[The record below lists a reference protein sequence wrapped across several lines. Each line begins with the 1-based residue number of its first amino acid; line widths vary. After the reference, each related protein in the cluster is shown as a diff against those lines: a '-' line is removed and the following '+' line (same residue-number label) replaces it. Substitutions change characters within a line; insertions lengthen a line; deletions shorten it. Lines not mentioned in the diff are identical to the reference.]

1 MTALSLAGIA
11 LISLLAQW
19 LAWALRVPAIL
30 FLLLTGLVLGPVTGV
45 LNPDLLLGE
54 LLFPLVSLS
63 VAIILFEGALTLHL
77 AELKGIGK
85 VVRNLCSIGMLTSFA
100 VIGAASYFLLG
111 LDWRVAM
118 VLGAV
123 LVVTGPT
130 VVAPMLNVI
139 RPVKEVD
146 KILRW
151 EGIVIDPIG
160 ALFAVLIF
168 EAVLLGSQQEMVT
181 HTLWALAKTVGIGS
195 FIGVAAGWITTLII
209 RKDWLPV
216 TLHKFGVLALVLATF
231 TLSDWLS
238 HESGLLAVTVFGIWL
253 ANQDGLDLEE
263 VLAFKEDLAVILI
276 STLFI
281 LLAARL
287 DLGQLWQLGPMV
299 LVLLCVVQFVARPL
313 CILVSTHDSTLP
325 WRARALLSWI
335 APRGI
340 VAAAVSASFAISLS
354 EAGIPDAGKLVPLV
368 FAVIIST
375 VVLQSLTSAPLAGLL
390 GMRQPTPNT
399 WLLIGANSVAR
410 AIGKALADQG
420 VPVYLS
426 DPAWENCK
434 LARMSNLPC
443 YFGNPQSEHA
453 ELHLPLTS
461 ISTVLALSPSRHN
474 NALGVLHFSHQFGE
488 ETIYSLRSSDQHG
501 KANRESATFRARQ
514 VLFGSDINFARLS
527 GMLARGGQI
536 KATRLSETFDWSAYQ
551 TANPGAVP
559 MFILDAKQHPRVVI
573 GNIAPVPGESV
584 IALQPPKENGV
595 KSEAN
600 PGRD

>member
-1 MTALSLAGIA
+1 MIALSLAGIA

-19 LAWALRVPAIL
+19 LAWSVRVPAIL
-30 FLLLTGLVLGPVTGV
+30 FLLLSGLLLGPVTG
-45 LNPDLLLGE
+45 LLDPDQLLGD

-77 AELKGIGK
+77 TELKGIGK
-85 VVRNLCSIGMLTSFA
+85 VVRNLCSTGMVTSFA

-130 VVAPMLNVI
+130 VIAPMLNVI
-139 RPVKEVD
+139 RPVREVD

-160 ALFAVLIF
+160 ALFAVLVF
-168 EAVLLGSQQEMVT
+168 EAVRLGSQGDLVG
-181 HTLWALAKTVGIGS
+181 HTLLALAKTVGVGS
-195 FIGVAAGWITTLII
+195 LIGVGAGWLTTLLI

-216 TLHKFGVLALVLATF
+216 SLHKFGVLALVLVTF

-253 ANQDGLDLEE
+253 ANQEGLDLEE

-276 STLFI
+276 SSLFI

-287 DLGQLWQLGPMV
+287 DLAQLWQLGPMV
-299 LVLLCVVQFVARPL
+299 LALLCVVQFVARPL
-313 CILVSTHDSTLP
+313 CILVSTRGSDLP
-325 WRARALLSWI
+325 WRARALLAWI

-340 VAAAVSASFAISLS
+340 VAAAVSAAFAISMHK
-354 EAGIPDAGKLVPLV
+354 AGIEDADKLVPLV
-368 FAVIIST
+368 FAVIIFT
-375 VVLQSLTSAPLAGLL
+375 VVLQSLTATPLARLL
-390 GMRQPTPNT
+390 DMRQSTPNV

-420 VPVYLS
+420 IPVQLS
-426 DPAWENCK
+426 DPAWEHCK
-434 LARMSNLPC
+434 LARMSGLPC

-453 ELHLPLTS
+453 ERHLPLTS

-474 NALGVLHFSHQFGE
+474 NALGVLHFAHLYGE
-488 ETIYSLRSSDQHG
+488 EKVHSLRSSEQHG

-514 VLFGSDINFARLS
+514 NLFGADINFARLS
-527 GMLARGGQI
+527 GLLSRGGQI
-536 KATRLSETFDWSAYQ
+536 KATRLSDTFDWDQYQ
-551 TANPGAVP
+551 EANPGAIPLFV
-559 MFILDAKQHPRVVI
+559 LDARARPRVVT
-573 GNIAPVPGESV
+573 GPVTPLPGELL
-584 IALQPPKENGV
+584 IALQPPREG
-595 KSEAN
+595 ATA
-600 PGRD
+600 P

>member
-1 MTALSLAGIA
+1 MIALSLAGIA

-19 LAWALRVPAIL
+19 LAWSVRVPAIL
-30 FLLLTGLVLGPVTGV
+30 FLLLSGLLLGPVTG
-45 LNPDLLLGE
+45 LLDPDQLLGD

-77 AELKGIGK
+77 TELKGIGK
-85 VVRNLCSIGMLTSFA
+85 VVRNLCSTGMVTSFA

-130 VVAPMLNVI
+130 VIAPMLNVI
-139 RPVKEVD
+139 RPVREVD

-160 ALFAVLIF
+160 ALFAVLVF
-168 EAVLLGSQQEMVT
+168 EAVRLGSQGNLID
-181 HTLWALAKTVGIGS
+181 HTLLALAKTVGVGSLIG
-195 FIGVAAGWITTLII
+195 IAAGWLTTLLI

-216 TLHKFGVLALVLATF
+216 SLHKFGVLALVLVTF
-231 TLSDWLS
+231 TLSNWLS

-253 ANQDGLDLEE
+253 ANQEGLDLEE

-276 STLFI
+276 SSLFV

-287 DLGQLWQLGPMV
+287 DLAQLWQLGPMV

-313 CILVSTHDSTLP
+313 GILLSTWGSDLP
-325 WRARALLSWI
+325 WRARALLAWI

-340 VAAAVSASFAISLS
+340 VAAAVSASFAISMH
-354 EAGIPDAGKLVPLV
+354 EAGIADADKLVPLV
-368 FAVIIST
+368 FAVIIFT
-375 VVLQSLTSAPLAGLL
+375 VVLQSLTATPLARLL
-390 GMRQPTPNT
+390 GMRQSAPNI

-420 VPVYLS
+420 IPVHLS
-426 DPAWENCK
+426 DPAWEHCK
-434 LARMSNLPC
+434 LARMSGLPC

-453 ELHLPLTS
+453 ERHLPLTS
-461 ISTVLALSPSRHN
+461 ISTVLAVSPNRHN
-474 NALGVLHFSHQFGE
+474 NALGVLHFAHLYGE
-488 ETIYSLRSSDQHG
+488 ERVHSLRSSEQHG

-514 VLFGSDINFARLS
+514 NLFGPDMNFARLS
-527 GMLARGGQI
+527 GLLSRGGQI
-536 KATRLSETFDWSAYQ
+536 KATRLSDTFDWDQYQ
-551 TANPGAVP
+551 EANPGAIPLFV
-559 MFILDAKQHPRVVI
+559 LDAKARPRVVT
-573 GNIAPVPGESV
+573 GPVTPLSGELL
-584 IALQPPKENGV
+584 IALQPPREG
-595 KSEAN
+595 AMA
-600 PGRD
+600 P